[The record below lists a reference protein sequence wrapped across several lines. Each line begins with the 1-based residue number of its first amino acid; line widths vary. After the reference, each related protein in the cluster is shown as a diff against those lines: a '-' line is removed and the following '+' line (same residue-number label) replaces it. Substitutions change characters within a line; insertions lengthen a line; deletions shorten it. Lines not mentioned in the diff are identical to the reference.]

1 MNRKKAR
8 KKATELVSQMTL
20 EEKASQLRYEAP
32 PPTTGGMKRSTELPA
47 PDRPQFSRRQLDLA
61 PLLTPNFWDRLQIPL
76 LPKVVPNTMHIP
88 RKKTVT
94 FTKVLPSG
102 RQT

>member
-1 MNRKKAR
+1 MDRKKAR

-20 EEKASQLRYEAP
+20 AEKASQLRYDAPAIKRLGIPAYNWWNEALH
-32 PPTTGGMKRSTELPA
+32 GVA
-47 PDRPQFSRRQLDLA
+47 RRQLDLA

>member
-1 MNRKKAR
+1 MDRKKAR

-20 EEKASQLRYEAP
+20 EEKASQLRYDAP
-32 PPTTGGMKRSTELPA
+32 AIKRLGIPA